1 MAGFKTFVAGE
12 ILTAADVNSF
22 LMGQAISVFA
32 DATARNAAITS
43 PVEGQFAFRK
53 DDDVLEYWDG
63 SAWEEYSTGF
73 AKISDTPTG
82 TYTDGGIDYAYWTFN
97 SNGSLTVTKA
107 GFLDIMVIGGG
118 GGGARNEIRRSGGG
132 AGCVRYG
139 IFEVSATTHSI
150 TVGAGGAGAHSG
162 SSGSLQQGGN
172 GSPSTFGSVL
182 RSGGGGGGR
191 ALSTSGGFA
200 LSAVGDGG
208 SGGGA
213 NTSSDANGGGAGP
226 SGGIAGIDLNYS
238 GSSVTYGL
246 GGASSVATAAASD
259 LGNGGNCSTNA
270 TTNNGGSGIVIAR
283 VRV

>member
-1 MAGFKTFVAGE
+1 MSIRSLSTSTLQNNQIRFGNFVTGAGIK
-12 ILTAADVNSF
+12 
-22 LMGQAISVFA
+22 FA
-32 DATARNAAITS
+32 EVS
-43 PVEGQFAFRK
+43 G
-53 DDDVLEYWDG
+53 
-63 SAWEEYSTGF
+63 
-73 AKISDTPTG
+73 TPTG

-107 GFLDIMVIGGG
+107 GFLDILVVGGG
-118 GGGARNEIRRSGGG
+118 GGGARNQIRCSGGG

-139 IFEVSATTHSI
+139 IFEVGATTYSI
-150 TVGAGGAGAHSG
+150 TVGAGGAGAFSNSAG
-162 SSGSLQQGGN
+162 DLQIGGN

-182 RSGGGGGGR
+182 RSGGGGGGSSR
-191 ALSTSGGFA
+191 SNAAGYS

-213 NTSSDANGGGAGP
+213 NTSADANGGGAGP
-226 SGGIAGIDLNYS
+226 SGGIAGIGLNYS

-246 GGASSVATAAASD
+246 GGDAGVATAAASN